1 MLNSRVLAQGS
12 SASVLLTFWGR
23 WAALPVLYPL
33 EASGPPSAGVTPENV
48 SRCYISCFL
57 GGTVENHWS
66 HPPTP
71 PPTLQ
76 GGFWAGK
83 RGKDCL
89 CFQVLFC
96 VGLNPPSEI
105 FKEFKSGKA
114 PRPGLDPGR
123 PLCAQVKGSREG
135 CPPAPPSRGA
145 FHGEPLFRPPGVW
158 LLARESDL
166 PSHPLHTRIHHSGAG
181 PSVCTEWTFI

>member
-71 PPTLQ
+71 PPRCKVASGQ
-76 GGFWAGK
+76 ENEERIASVS
-83 RGKDCL
+83 R
-89 CFQVLFC
+89 FC
-96 VGLNPPSEI
+96 SAWV
-105 FKEFKSGKA
+105 
-114 PRPGLDPGR
+114 
-123 PLCAQVKGSREG
+123 
-135 CPPAPPSRGA
+135 
-145 FHGEPLFRPPGVW
+145 
-158 LLARESDL
+158 
-166 PSHPLHTRIHHSGAG
+166 
-181 PSVCTEWTFI
+181 